1 MAFTEGVVQ
10 DGFTRW
16 YKVRTGY
23 QETFFDDYSGLKTS
37 VDSVGF
43 IGSTPVIIEFKG
55 YVRTGWVYYAEHSG
69 GSLED
74 KIFRALKAL
83 CRQRSDDI
91 SNALAAWDGQFAP
104 LVLIVVGGMS
114 EEGQRKICAMILD
127 RAKRWGFRPQL
138 WLWTGSEGELIC
150 QMEETDT
157 VALDCDQLALEYMP
171 YVPNYREKPRT
182 LEQFREI
189 AAEREIGELLDAF
202 CEEARL
208 RGGRLSRNNI
218 NFNYRFRD
226 IQSRKLLTIVGAWPS
241 IDTAGYGLVVSY
253 WPEAFSQCFGT
264 IPGPDQDMPG
274 IETTKPGFLG
284 PSRCLRT
291 VGEVQLFWQ
300 LFAGKPE

>member
-1 MAFTEGVVQ
+1 MAFTEGAVQ

-16 YKVRTGY
+16 YKAQTGY
-23 QETFFDDYSGLKTS
+23 SEEYFDDYSGLKTS

-55 YVRTGWVYYAEHSG
+55 YVRTDWVYYDEHRG

-74 KIFRALKAL
+74 KILRALKAL

-91 SNALAAWDGQFAP
+91 AKGLAAWDGKIAP

-114 EEGQRKICAMILD
+114 EEGQRKICEMMLD
-127 RAKRWGFRPQL
+127 RAKQWGFRPQL
-138 WLWTGSEGELIC
+138 WLWTGSDGKLIGGL
-150 QMEETDT
+150 EETDT
-157 VALDCDQLALEYMP
+157 VTLDCDQLALLDMP

-189 AAEREIGELLDAF
+189 AAERQIGELLDAF

-208 RGGRLSRNNI
+208 RGGRLSRNSI

-226 IQSRKLLTIVGAWPS
+226 LESRKLLTIVGAWPFD
-241 IDTAGYGLVVSY
+241 DTVEKGLVVSY

-264 IPGPDQDMPG
+264 VPVPDQELPG
-274 IETTKPGFLG
+274 IETTKRGFLG

-291 VGEVQLFWQ
+291 ADEVRLFWQ
-300 LFAGKPE
+300 LFAGKPD

>member
-1 MAFTEGVVQ
+1 MSFREGDVQ

-16 YKVRTGY
+16 YKAQTGY
-23 QETFFDDYSGLKTS
+23 REEYFDDYSGLKTS

-55 YVRTGWVYYAEHSG
+55 YVRTDWVYYAEHRG

-74 KIFRALKAL
+74 KIHRALRAL
-83 CRQRSDDI
+83 CQQRSDDI
-91 SNALAAWDGQFAP
+91 AHALAAWDGQIAP

-114 EEGQRKICAMILD
+114 EESQRKICDMMLN
-127 RAKRWGFRPQL
+127 RARQWGFRPQL
-138 WLWTGSEGELIC
+138 WLWTGSEGKLVCEL
-150 QMEETDT
+150 EETGP
-157 VALDCDQLALEYMP
+157 VALDCGQLAQLDMP

-189 AAEREIGELLDAF
+189 AADREIGELLDTF

-208 RGGRLSRNNI
+208 RGGRLSRNNT

-226 IQSRKLLTIVGAWPS
+226 LESRKLLTIVGAWPF
-241 IDTAGYGLVVSY
+241 DATAGKGLVVSY

-264 IPGPDQDMPG
+264 VPVPDQDLPG
-274 IETTKPGFLG
+274 IETAKRGFLG

-291 VGEVQLFWQ
+291 ADEVQMFWQ
-300 LFAGKPE
+300 LLAGKPE